1 MNITSSEI
9 RKKYLEFFK
18 SKNHAIIE
26 SAPLV
31 PENDPSVLFNTAWM
45 QPLVPYLLWEKHP
58 MWTRIADVQKCVR
71 TNDIDEVG
79 DNTHFTFFEMLGN
92 WSLGDYFKK
101 ESIEMSYELLT
112 SPKWFWINPDYLAV
126 TVFEWDANAPRDE
139 YSADIWKTLGIPE
152 SRISYMWADDNWWA
166 AGPTWPCWPDTEIFY
181 WVWEWEPRWNVKDN
195 DSEWM
200 EIWNNVFMEFNKL
213 PDWTLVNLPAQNVD
227 TGMWLERIT
236 RTLNRKESCYN
247 TDIFSDIMT
256 RIKEI
261 VGESSYIERSARI
274 IADHLRAATHMIAD
288 WVIPKNVDQWYILR
302 RLIRRAIREFYKM
315 WYEKPVIWE
324 FGKIYI
330 NKFRDI
336 YQSIARN
343 EKVIIDELNK
353 EEIKFG
359 KTIKQGLKELWKFAL
374 KKQLNW
380 GIAEIIEKDFNI
392 GASKYDWAQLS
403 WQEAFHIFE
412 TYWLPFELIQE
423 ELHNNYIAYWLKFPF
438 TVNHNE
444 FNLAF
449 QKHQELS
456 RTASEGKFKWGLSG
470 DWEMETKY
478 HTVTH
483 IMLAGLRKILGNHVV
498 QKWANITAER
508 IRFDFSHPD
517 KVTPEQLKQVEDFV
531 NDVIKSWAVVTMKEM
546 KKEDAINDGAVW
558 SFWEKYPDIVK
569 IYTITGPNWE
579 VYSKELCW
587 WPHIENT
594 DNLWT
599 FRIKKE
605 EASSSWVRRIK
616 AVLE

>member
-31 PENDPSVLFNTAWM
+31 PENDPSVLFNTAGM

-112 SPKWFWINPDYLAV
+112 DKKRFSIDPNYLAV
-126 TVFEWDANAPRDE
+126 TVFEWDEVVWVDE
-139 YSADIWKTLGIPE
+139 ESINIWKSCWIPDN
-152 SRISYMWADDNWWA
+152 RISRLSAKDNWWA
-166 AGPTWPCWPDTEIFY
+166 AGPTWPCGPCTEIYY

-195 DSEWM
+195 EDDWM
-200 EIWNNVFMEFNKL
+200 EIWNNVFMEYNRL

-236 RTLNRKESCYN
+236 RTLNRKESCYD
-247 TDIFSDIMT
+247 TDIFSDVMT
-256 RIKEI
+256 RIKEV
-261 VGESSYIERSARI
+261 VGENNYIDRSTRI
-274 IADHLRAATHMIAD
+274 VADHLRSATHMIAD

-324 FGKIYI
+324 FWQIYI

-336 YQSIARN
+336 YQSISRN
-343 EKVIIDELNK
+343 EKLIIDELNK
-353 EEIKFG
+353 EELKFS
-359 KTIKQGLKELWKFAL
+359 KTIKDWIKEFDKLVKWF
-374 KKQLNW
+374 Q
-380 GIAEIIEKDFNI
+380 IAKERSGQIITTISWDKVFRL
-392 GASKYDWAQLS
+392 YD
-403 WQEAFHIFE
+403 
-412 TYWLPFELIQE
+412 TYGFPIEMTE
-423 ELHNNYIAYWLKFPF
+423 ELAKEHWLTIDRDWFQK
-438 TVNHNE
+438 
-444 FNLAF
+444 AF
-449 QKHQELS
+449 EKHQELS
-456 RTASEGKFKWGLSG
+456 RTASEGKFKWWLGWS
-470 DWEMETKY
+470 WEMETKY

-483 IMLAGLRKILGNHVV
+483 IMLAWLRKVLGNHVL
-498 QKWANITAER
+498 QAWSNITAER
-508 IRFDFSHPD
+508 IRFDFTHPE
-517 KVTPEQLKQVEDFV
+517 KVTPEQLVQVEEFV
-531 NDVIKSWAVVTMKEM
+531 NSVISSWAKVTMTEM
-546 KKEDAINDGAVW
+546 KKDDAFKAWIVGC
-558 SFWEKYPDIVK
+558 FWEKYPEIVK
-569 IYTITGPNWE
+569 IYTITWPDWAT
-579 VYSKELCW
+579 YSQELCW
-587 WPHIENT
+587 WPHIESTN
-594 DNLWT
+594 NLWT
-599 FRIKKE
+599 FKIKKE

-616 AVLE
+616 AILE